1 MIPILNFE
9 LYYIDF
15 IVFDDFKILQLFQKN
30 FFAKLILAFAK
41 NLAEVSTQKSNFIIY
56 IRYVIYLQKLQ
67 ENLSEGNENQ
77 RFEYLFRKMTFR
89 FSRKRI

>member
-9 LYYIDF
+9 LYYIYF

-30 FFAKLILAFAK
+30 FFAKL
-41 NLAEVSTQKSNFIIY
+41 EVSTQKSNFIIY

-89 FSRKRI
+89 FSRKTYLND